1 MCVHC
6 YKLAG
11 DKTRH
16 DILSLL
22 KEKALRVNDITELL
36 EVKQPTI
43 THHLKRLSEA
53 GLVQMEK
60 RGREH
65 WYTLEM
71 TNECFVECGLLNGI

>member
-11 DKTRH
+11 DKTRLN
-16 DILSLL
+16 ILSLL

-53 GLVQMEK
+53 GLVRMAK
-60 RGREH
+60 KGREH
-65 WYTLEM
+65 WYALE
-71 TNECFVECGLLNGI
+71 TANECFVDCGLLNGI